1 MDPVQPRRCKIPHAS
16 SAGVASREDAGEK
29 PVLGS
34 IPLSAIQVA
43 GGIPK
48 GASRTRAAWSGR
60 GTDDSATGRADRCS
74 SQGSAR
80 PACGR
85 SADRGAGEAA
95 DDCAAGSAFARGVAS
110 GYGKHQRTRR
120 NG

>member
-1 MDPVQPRRCKIPHAS
+1 
-16 SAGVASREDAGEK
+16 VASREDAGEK

-60 GTDDSATGRADRCS
+60 GTDDSAAGSADRCS

-120 NG
+120 DG